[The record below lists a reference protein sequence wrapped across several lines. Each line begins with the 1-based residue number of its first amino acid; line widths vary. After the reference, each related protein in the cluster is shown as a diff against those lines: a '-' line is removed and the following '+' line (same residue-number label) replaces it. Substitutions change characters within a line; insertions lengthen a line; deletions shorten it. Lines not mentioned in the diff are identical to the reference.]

1 MKNKV
6 RKEKI
11 LSKISELNGVYR
23 DMNVI
28 LAELRGKQQWSD
40 NKFFELIELIEEP
53 ICQKL
58 YLGDYGLYVAWGKDE
73 INVPRFLV
81 FEDNRYF
88 PVNNSYLTPDIYGI
102 SGSYLDAILEYK
114 MSYLEE
120 KFNFF
125 KEH

>member
-1 MKNKV
+1 MKNK
-6 RKEKI
+6 EEI
-11 LSKISELNGVYR
+11 LGKISELNGVYR

-81 FEDNRYF
+81 FEDNQHF
-88 PVNNSYLTPDIYGI
+88 PVNNLHVSPDIYGI
-102 SGSYLDAILEYK
+102 GETSADAIREYK
-114 MSYLEE
+114 MDYLEE
-120 KFNFF
+120 RFNFF
-125 KEH
+125 KEY